1 LVSQEKA
8 VRKVRW
14 MGNLKPVKP
23 AVILWDRLRYFVNPH
38 LPSGGL
44 GVPSLPCNLLWTA
57 KLCESRS
64 VVLVGERHMRVRD
77 PDEMVFEEGRRRIV
91 ERP

>member
-1 LVSQEKA
+1 
-8 VRKVRW
+8 VRW

-44 GVPSLPCNLLWTA
+44 GVPSLRKMKSTL
-57 KLCESRS
+57 KRE
-64 VVLVGERHMRVRD
+64 
-77 PDEMVFEEGRRRIV
+77 
-91 ERP
+91 